1 MAVKIR
7 LMRLGKKKQ
16 PVYRMVVIDSRKA
29 RNGRYIEA
37 LGRYEPRQDPSLVEV
52 DNEKAVE
59 WLKKGAQ
66 PTDRAKKVLEI
77 SGAWSLFKIARGE
90 IHTVAAK
97 PAPVVD
103 EVAETTP
110 EPPIAESEAVAAPV
124 EAVVADAG
132 AEEVVEDVTE
142 DVPEDVTGAAEA
154 VTEAVKAVDAPAG
167 TTDDDDTSE
176 EE

>member
-16 PVYRMVVIDSRKA
+16 PVYRVVVADSRKA

-37 LGRYEPRQDPSLVEV
+37 LGRYEPRQEPSLVEI

-66 PTDRAKKVLEI
+66 PTDRAKKVLQI

-97 PAPVVD
+97 PAPVVED
-103 EVAETTP
+103 VVEVAP
-110 EPPIAESEAVAAPV
+110 EPAVEVSEEAAAESV
-124 EAVVADAG
+124 EAVVTEAA
-132 AEEVVEDVTE
+132 AEEMAE
-142 DVPEDVTGAAEA
+142 AAEA
-154 VTEAVKAVDAPAG
+154 VDASADEADS
-167 TTDDDDTSE
+167 DDTSE